1 MYFSL
6 CVNYPLRSHKVTIAI
21 LGFQS
26 ELYHVVVSLS
36 FLHSNHVI
44 VMFPISAEQIFFQI
58 LRTPAAFIFRL
69 RCPAWMYLIC
79 LLQFRVCCNTSLVQ
93 YNTCLLFCYFLAHV
107 LFSALVG
114 VFGGFLG
121 CRLYRLGVFTIGE
134 CLGLVS
140 STQSFSWN
148 IAWKLL

>member
-6 CVNYPLRSHKVTIAI
+6 FVNFPLRSHKVTIAI

-26 ELYHVVVSLS
+26 ELYQVVVSLS
-36 FLHSNHVI
+36 FLHSYQPCLI
-44 VMFPISAEQIFFQI
+44 VMFLILADQIFY
-58 LRTPAAFIFRL
+58 RSYVYHKHFRL
-69 RCPAWMYLIC
+69 RSLASMYLIC
-79 LLQFRVCCNTSLVQ
+79 LLSVQSLLQ
-93 YNTCLLFCYFLAHV
+93 YNTCLLFRYFSAHV